1 MEEGNRNIEI
11 IASQDMTDEMRIQFQ
26 IDKFYEYMETF
37 TQEQSQIRKIKLI
50 RNNLVNMMD
59 TYLKKFQNNLI
70 MNSFYQK
77 LQGAKIDSINNGF
90 INKYYQYMNEIRVIQ
105 EFKGIQENIA
115 EKLAE
120 QLFEMIKN
128 SEVISDG

>member
-1 MEEGNRNIEI
+1 LEEGNRNIEI